1 MPHTVGLSMKEIPH
15 HVEVGILLNAW
26 GYHAQDEM
34 TNDLGFV
41 LRILPDHIWN
51 EKESVPY
58 VAKDYSGCVD
68 GISEVRIRQ

>member
-1 MPHTVGLSMKEIPH
+1 MPRTVGLSIREIPH
-15 HVEVGILLNAW
+15 HVEVGIWLNAR
-26 GYHAQDEM
+26 GFHAQDEM

-41 LRILPDHIWN
+41 LRILPDCIRD

-58 VAKDYSGCVD
+58 MAEDYSGCVD